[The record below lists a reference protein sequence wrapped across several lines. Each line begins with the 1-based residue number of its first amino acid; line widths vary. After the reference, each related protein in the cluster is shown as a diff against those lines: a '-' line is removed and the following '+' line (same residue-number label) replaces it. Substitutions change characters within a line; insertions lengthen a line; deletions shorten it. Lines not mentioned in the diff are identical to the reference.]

1 MEVIIFL
8 KKKFI
13 LFIAFLTTVIYL
25 TWRGVATLPLDGP
38 LYLLIFGILL
48 WLAEIFATITG
59 GILIWNKQKMSVLL
73 KPKIP
78 TTEYP
83 DIDVFIVTHN
93 EAPALLHKTINAALH
108 MDYPQPEKVH
118 IYLCDDTNRVAMKN
132 LANAFQIHYKYGA

>member
-1 MEVIIFL
+1 M

-59 GILIWNKQKMSVLL
+59 GILIWNKQMSRFKFIL
-73 KPKIP
+73 
-78 TTEYP
+78 
-83 DIDVFIVTHN
+83 VF
-93 EAPALLHKTINAALH
+93 AL
-108 MDYPQPEKVH
+108 
-118 IYLCDDTNRVAMKN
+118 
-132 LANAFQIHYKYGA
+132 F